1 MKRNLSLRILPLFL
15 SVLCLLASCRTEPAP
30 EETETAPPETETAA
44 LGMKDRP
51 VSEDY
56 LSVVPAGEHDVRIL
70 FLNVGKADAILIRI
84 DGEGW
89 MIDAGDRDAPPMLA
103 AGMRLLDLDSLR
115 GVFITHTDSDH
126 VAGLPR
132 FLADYAVESVYT
144 STISADWDKVER
156 VRGEI
161 PRVALDPGQTV
172 KAGEG
177 VWFEVIGPVRYNP
190 RDDNNSLILRLRVN
204 GATLLFCG
212 DMMTDEEKSLM
223 YAGMDLDC
231 DLLKVGHHGKKDATS
246 QSFLLESTP
255 SVAVICANREE
266 ESDSAHKSVL
276 KALREA
282 GAEVYITEETP
293 VAFDVTVTKQG
304 AIEVADADVPEPE
317 KIRFVSVS
325 KSEQLVTIENA
336 GDTDADLSGWWIV
349 SETGSEVFEFP
360 DGVML
365 APGGTLTVGTNHY
378 NGEPDFRW
386 DDARVW
392 HKSKEDRALL
402 IDPWG
407 SRADFTLSE

>member
-1 MKRNLSLRILPLFL
+1 MKRNVHLRLLPLLL
-15 SVLCLLASCRTEPAP
+15 SVLCLLASCKSDPEPS
-30 EETETAPPETETAA
+30 ETETAPVETETTVSSTQ
-44 LGMKDRP
+44 DRP
-51 VSEDY
+51 VSKDY

-89 MIDAGDRDAPPMLA
+89 MIDAGAGDAPPMLA
-103 AGMRLLDLDSLR
+103 AGMRLLDLTSLR

-126 VAGLPR
+126 VGGLPW
-132 FLADYAVESVYT
+132 FLSDYAVDTVYT

-156 VRGEI
+156 VRGEV
-161 PRVALDPGQTV
+161 PRTALDPGQTV
-172 KAGEG
+172 EAGEG

-212 DMMTDEEKSLM
+212 DMMTEEEKSLM

-231 DLLKVGHHGKKDATS
+231 DLLKVGHHGKKDASS
-246 QSFLLESTP
+246 QSFLLEASP
-255 SVAVICANREE
+255 RVAVICADREE

-282 GAEVYITEETP
+282 GADVYITEETP
-293 VAFDVTVTKQG
+293 VAYDVTVTRTG
-304 AIEVADADVPEPE
+304 EIEVKDAAVPESGR
-317 KIRFVSVS
+317 IRFVSVS
-325 KSEQLVTIENA
+325 KSEQLVTVENA
-336 GDTDADLSGWWIV
+336 GDETVDLSGWWIV
-349 SETGSEVFEFP
+349 SEIGSEVFEFP
-360 DGVML
+360 DGVTL
-365 APGGTLTVGTNHY
+365 EPGGTLTVGTNHY
-378 NGEPDFRW
+378 SGDPDLRW

-392 HKSKEDRALL
+392 HKSKEDRAFL

-407 SRADFTLSE
+407 STVDFTLSE